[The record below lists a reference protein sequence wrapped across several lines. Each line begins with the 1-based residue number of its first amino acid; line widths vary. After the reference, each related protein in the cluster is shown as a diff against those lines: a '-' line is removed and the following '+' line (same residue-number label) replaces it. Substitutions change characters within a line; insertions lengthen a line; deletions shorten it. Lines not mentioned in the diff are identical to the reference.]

1 MLIKCPNC
9 TKSFNVKDHL
19 IPDKGRLLQCGTCN
33 NKWYFKKKIINK
45 ENVNKIENTTKNI
58 PIDDTAK
65 KKIVEKVV
73 TDQDLNVVEKY
84 INKKQN
90 KVSTNYIKLFL
101 VLIITFVAI
110 IVLLDTFKVYISNFM
125 PQIDTILNNLY
136 ETLKDMYLFFED
148 LIR

>member
-33 NKWYFKKKIINK
+33 NKWYFKKKIINN

-136 ETLKDMYLFFED
+136 ETLKDMYLF
-148 LIR
+148 

>member
-1 MLIKCPNC
+1 MLIKCPNW

-65 KKIVEKVV
+65 KKNVEKVV
-73 TDQDLNVVEKY
+73 TDQDLNEGEKY

-90 KVSTNYIKLFL
+90 KVSKNYIKLFL
-101 VLIITFVAI
+101 VLFITFVSI
-110 IVLLDTFKVYISNFM
+110 IVLLDTFKLYLNFI
-125 PQIDTILNNLY
+125 PQVDKILNNLY

>member
-1 MLIKCPNC
+1 M
-9 TKSFNVKDHL
+9 
-19 IPDKGRLLQCGTCN
+19 LQCGTCN

-65 KKIVEKVV
+65 KKNVEKVV
-73 TDQDLNVVEKY
+73 TDQDLNEGEKY

-90 KVSTNYIKLFL
+90 KVSKNYIKLFL
-101 VLIITFVAI
+101 VLFITFVSI
-110 IVLLDTFKVYISNFM
+110 IVLLDTFKLYLNFI
-125 PQIDTILNNLY
+125 PQVDKILNNLY

>member
-33 NKWYFKKKIINK
+33 NKWYFKKKIINN